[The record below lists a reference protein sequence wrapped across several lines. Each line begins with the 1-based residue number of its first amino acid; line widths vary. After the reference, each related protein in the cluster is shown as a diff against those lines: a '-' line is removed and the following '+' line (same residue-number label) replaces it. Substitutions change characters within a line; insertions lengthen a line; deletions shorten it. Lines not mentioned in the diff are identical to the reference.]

1 MADDRFLKQAYRL
14 KTTDDTLDLYQ
25 GWADS
30 YDVTLREHGYVTP
43 QRCADALS
51 RHLDNKDILILDI
64 GCGTGL
70 SGLALNTAG
79 FRNIDGTD
87 LSEAMLEKAR
97 LHKGVYRSL
106 HQTSLDNPFPFHKG
120 AYAAITA
127 MGVIADK
134 HAPPETI
141 SQIISKLQAGG
152 LFVFSLNNHTLENPA
167 YEAEIEA
174 LICQEQAALLEAEIG
189 PHMTEYNMTSKI
201 CVLQAL

>member
-1 MADDRFLKQAYRL
+1 MADDRFLKQAYKL
-14 KTTDDTLDLYQ
+14 KTMDDTLDLYK
-25 GWADS
+25 GWANS
-30 YDVTLREHGYVTP
+30 YDTTLREHGYVTP

-51 RHLDNKDILILDI
+51 RHLDNKDAAILDI

-70 SGLALNTAG
+70 SGLALNKAG
-79 FRNIDGTD
+79 FHTIDGAD

-97 LHKGVYRSL
+97 LHKGVYRSVQ
-106 HQTSLDNPFPFHKG
+106 QTSLDDPFPFKKG
-120 AYAAITA
+120 AYDAITA

-141 SQIISKLQAGG
+141 SHLISKLEPGG
-152 LFVFSLNNHTLENPA
+152 LLVFSLNNHTLENPS
-167 YEAEIEA
+167 YEAEIEE
-174 LICQEQAALLEAEIG
+174 LVSQERAALREAEMG

>member
-30 YDVTLREHGYVTP
+30 YEATLREHGYVTP

-51 RHLDNKDILILDI
+51 RHLDNKDSLILDI

-70 SGLALNTAG
+70 SGVALNKAG
-79 FRNIDGTD
+79 FHNVDGTD
-87 LSEAMLEKAR
+87 LSEAMLEKAS
-97 LHKGVYRSL
+97 LHKGVYNSL
-106 HQTSLDNPFPFHKG
+106 QQISLDNPFPFDKG

-141 SQIISKLQAGG
+141 SQIISKLETGG

-167 YEAEIEA
+167 YEVEIEG
-174 LICQEQAALLEAEIG
+174 LISQERAALREAEIG